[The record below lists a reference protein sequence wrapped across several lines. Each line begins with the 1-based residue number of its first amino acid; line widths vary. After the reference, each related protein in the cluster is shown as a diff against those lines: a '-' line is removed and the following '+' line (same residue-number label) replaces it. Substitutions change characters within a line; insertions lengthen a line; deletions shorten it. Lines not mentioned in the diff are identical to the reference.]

1 MNKLNKKGFTL
12 IEMLVVIAI
21 IAVLVSIIIPVVSG
35 STEKAAA
42 AANAANLR
50 SMKAEAVTAM
60 LAGKTTSTANITV
73 TFDSSTG
80 KVTKIEAT
88 DSAPTAKACTGV
100 TKGQKAVF
108 YLDATTGDV
117 IPFYAA
123 SGSAITGD
131 PAKTA
136 GTIEYFAYI
145 AETGSAKQ

>member
-35 STEKAAA
+35 STDKAAA

-60 LAGKTTSTANITV
+60 LAGKTTSTANVTV
-73 TFDSSTG
+73 TYGNDG
-80 KVTKIEAT
+80 KVSSI
-88 DSAPTAKACTGV
+88 APTASAPVAKACGTV
-100 TKGQKAVF
+100 AKGTAAKF
-108 YLDATTGDV
+108 YLASNGDV
-117 IPFYAA
+117 IPYY
-123 SGSAITGD
+123 STTELSAVPD
-131 PAKTA
+131 DAAKTA

-145 AETGSAKQ
+145 AENGSPKQ